1 LKLYVVESDHKL
13 RRPVVTLCV
22 AFAANGTGIVGVVF
36 CFHML
41 LVEVSTREPSVF
53 RKKIERLEKE
63 VVDLEGA
70 RAIGLLLSSI
80 VASERLVECGGKAE
94 AAGPYAAGRG
104 TVQVDKT

>member
-1 LKLYVVESDHKL
+1 
-13 RRPVVTLCV
+13 
-22 AFAANGTGIVGVVF
+22 
-36 CFHML
+36 ML

-63 VVDLEGA
+63 VVDPKCL
-70 RAIGLLLSSI
+70 RTTTTSV
-80 VASERLVECGGKAE
+80 VASELVECGGNVE